1 MYLTNASQR
10 FSTYAIATPNGD
22 FGNAAFDSDSNHTF
36 SKFRIGT
43 DWDKRVAFLW
53 DFLFQG
59 NVIFET
65 IERELSRRYSGM
77 SFVGWRE
84 IGNIHGKDER
94 EMVAALPARLKAAG
108 VDAVITA
115 VAA

>member
-1 MYLTNASQR
+1 MKRMTASNDNDGYFEAYWPRGPRQVSAKQLAPR
-10 FSTYAIATPNGD
+10 FKSLDG
-22 FGNAAFDSDSNHTF
+22 
-36 SKFRIGT
+36 
-43 DWDKRVAFLW
+43 KRVAFLW

-65 IERELSRRYSGM
+65 IERELSRRYTGM

-94 EMVAALPARLKAAG
+94 EMVAALPARLKTAG

-115 VAA
+115 GAA